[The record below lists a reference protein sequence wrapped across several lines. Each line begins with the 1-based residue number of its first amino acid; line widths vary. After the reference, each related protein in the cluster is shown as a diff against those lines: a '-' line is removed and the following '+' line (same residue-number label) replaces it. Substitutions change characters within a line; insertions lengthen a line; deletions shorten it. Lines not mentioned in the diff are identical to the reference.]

1 MTSSPQPAPG
11 TGGSVSLLVAHRA
24 KPLLQR
30 AALFGVLAAVVLLL
44 LMVALSWTLARNTQ
58 QAASFVSHTHEVLA
72 AVNQARAN
80 LYRFSA
86 NQRAYALSPL
96 PEFVQERD
104 AAFEQL
110 QADLGRLHAF
120 TADNPVQQERLQRL
134 QRVLGDV
141 PPVLPGEPGSLPL
154 EVRQRR
160 LLTLTGLLASMEAEE
175 QRLLGIRED
184 IEAER
189 NRTSTMAFSALLLLL
204 ALMTPLLLL
213 RIRADLRARRSA
225 EAAVEAERHYD
236 ALHVQALTLYN
247 AEPNRRATLNN
258 TLRLLTQDGLF
269 PVAVFYAHEEL
280 GGRLHLS
287 AGMGAGPG
295 VMPAMHIGEGLLGRA
310 AAEQV
315 PLHLEGFDPA
325 TGLLIETGLATLR
338 PAALLINPVL
348 HRGRVLGVVALA
360 SRARLDNRACEFVQR
375 LCAQLG
381 VALHNIDQ
389 MEGLNLLA
397 EQLRERGEDIQRK
410 NELLDHASRMKSE
423 FLANMSHELRTP
435 LNAVIGFSE
444 VLRDGLA
451 GDLSEEQREFVGEIH
466 SSGKHLLSLIND
478 ILDLS
483 KIEAGEM
490 TLELGSVEPAL
501 LAESGLAVVRERAA
515 SRRIRLSSALPM
527 LGALE
532 LDARKTK
539 QILFNLLSNAV
550 KFTPDGGEVS
560 LALERVDAAVIE
572 ALRPSEGSRLFAPAQ
587 PLVAA
592 YLQITVNDS
601 GIGITPQGLQ
611 ELFQP
616 FVQIDSALSR
626 QYEGTGLGLTLV
638 QRLAELQGGGLRVQ
652 STPGKGSC
660 FTVWL
665 PWRVPAEAEALV
677 LQPAAPAAPSPELPS
692 RAEPLVLVV
701 EDDPGTAAM
710 LRMNLMS
717 QGLRVE
723 LAIDGEDGLQAAKR
737 LQPDAIVLD
746 VLLPRMDGWDL
757 MTRLKDDP
765 ATRHVPVVIVSVTDE
780 PSRGFALGAAQVLL
794 KPVSREDLLAAVD
807 SLGLNPQAGAGHVL
821 VVDDDPRAVQVVSR
835 QLEAAGFKTLGAYG
849 GQEALDL
856 VGRHRVDLIVLDLM
870 MPQVSGFDVVEALA
884 SRPETAGIAIII
896 LTAHIVGEQD
906 RQMLRG
912 RVQRIMEKSSFE
924 PASLVAEVRRALA
937 GRRPQSGLKGTA

>member
-1 MTSSPQPAPG
+1 
-11 TGGSVSLLVAHRA
+11 
-24 KPLLQR
+24 
-30 AALFGVLAAVVLLL
+30 LFGVIVAVASLLL
-44 LMVALSWTLARNTQ
+44 LVGLSWTGARSTQ
-58 QAASFVSHTHEVLA
+58 RAASFVSHTHEVLA

-86 NQRAYALSPL
+86 NQRAYALSPQ
-96 PEFVQERD
+96 PEFAQERD

-110 QADLGRLHAF
+110 QADLVQLRAL
-120 TADNPVQQERLQRL
+120 TADNPVQQDRLQRL
-134 QRVLGDV
+134 QRVLGEV
-141 PPVLPGEPGSLPL
+141 PPPLPDEPSAPPL

-160 LLTLTGLLASMEAEE
+160 LLTLAGLLSSMEAEE
-175 QRLLGIRED
+175 HRLLGLREE

-189 NRTSTMAFSALLLLL
+189 DRISTASFSALLLLL

-225 EAAVEAERHYD
+225 EVAVDEERHYD
-236 ALHVQALTLYN
+236 ALHVQALMLYG
-247 AEPNRRATLNN
+247 AEPNRRATLDN

-280 GGRLHLS
+280 GGRLHLGAS
-287 AGMGAGPG
+287 VGAGSD
-295 VMPAMHIGEGLLGRA
+295 VTPAMHVGHGLIGRA
-310 AAEQV
+310 AADQAPV
-315 PLHLEGFDPA
+315 LLEGFDPA
-325 TGLLIETGLATLR
+325 TGLLIETGLATVR

-360 SRARLDNRACEFVQR
+360 SRARLDHRACEFVQR

-397 EQLRERGEDIQRK
+397 EQLRERGEDVQRK

-451 GDLSEEQREFVGEIH
+451 GDLSDEQREFVGEIH
-466 SSGKHLLSLIND
+466 GSGKHLLSLIND

-490 TLELGSVEPAL
+490 TLELGRVEPAL
-501 LAESGLAVVRERAA
+501 LAENGLAVVRERAA
-515 SRRIRLSSALPM
+515 SRRIRLSSALPV
-527 LGALE
+527 LGALQ

-550 KFTPDGGEVS
+550 KFTHEGGEVS
-560 LALERVDAAVIE
+560 LSLERVDAAVIE
-572 ALRPSEGSRLFAPAQ
+572 ALQPSEDSRLFMPAQ
-587 PLVAA
+587 PLAAA
-592 YLQITVNDS
+592 YLQITVRDS
-601 GIGITPQGLQ
+601 GIGISPEGLL

-626 QYEGTGLGLTLV
+626 LYEGTGLGLTLV

-660 FTVWL
+660 FTIWL
-665 PWRVPAEAEALV
+665 PWRMPAAEAAIEPVPPAPVLELPARAEALV
-677 LQPAAPAAPSPELPS
+677 L
-692 RAEPLVLVV
+692 VI

-710 LRMNLMS
+710 LRMNLAS
-717 QGLRVE
+717 HGLRVE
-723 LAIDGEDGLQAAKR
+723 LATDGEDGLQAARR

-765 ATRHVPVVIVSVTDE
+765 ATRDVPVVIVSVTDE

-807 SLGLNPQAGAGHVL
+807 SLGLNPQGGGGHVL

-835 QLEAAGFKTLGAYG
+835 QLEAAGFSTLGAYG
-849 GQEALDL
+849 GQEALQL
-856 VGRHRVDLIVLDLM
+856 VDHHRVDLIVLDLM

-896 LTAHIVGEQD
+896 LTAHIVDEQD

-937 GRRPQSGLKGTA
+937 GRRARAALANKGAA